1 VVGSAR
7 MTGHRGHIALSAAAA
22 LLLAGCGGGTRQDAN
37 ETAATYSVSVVDAS
51 FPKQQKLAKPSEMR
65 IAVKNTGTRRI
76 PTLAVTVDSFA
87 RRSQQAG
94 LADAQRPVWIVDQ
107 APRGGT
113 TAYVN
118 TWTLAGLRPGQT
130 RTFRW
135 TVTAVEPGRHQV
147 KWSVGAG
154 LDGKAKTRTG
164 SGDGPATG
172 AFAVDISARPSSARV
187 DPVTG
192 AVIRDGDGGSAAN

>member
-1 VVGSAR
+1 
-7 MTGHRGHIALSAAAA
+7 MTGHRGQIALSTVGA
-22 LLLAGCGGGTRQDAN
+22 LLLAGCGGGARQDAN
-37 ETAATYSVSVVDAS
+37 APAATYSVAVVKAS
-51 FPKQQKLAKPSEMR
+51 FPKQQKLARPIEMR

-76 PTLAVTVDSFA
+76 PTLAVTVDSFT

-94 LADAQRPVWIVDQ
+94 LADPERPVWIVDQ

-118 TWTLAGLRPGQT
+118 TWTLTGLRPGQT

-172 AFAVDISARPSSARV
+172 AFAVDVSSKPSSARV
-187 DPVTG
+187 DPNTG
-192 AVIRDGDGGSAAN
+192 AVIRDGEGGTAAN